1 MALVKTINRNGE
13 ILTPV
18 IDPSVIMMENA
29 TVVGDVS
36 IGEGTTLW
44 FNAVLR
50 GDVNTIRIGKHCN
63 IQDGSVLHTLYKKS
77 TITLGDYVSVGHNVT
92 IHGADVDDYALI
104 GMGST
109 LLDGVRV
116 GRGAIVAAGALVL
129 KGTQIGEYE
138 IWGGVPAKF
147 IKKAD
152 PAQTEEIN
160 KTIAHNYAM
169 YASWY
174 DVPESK

>member
-1 MALVKTINRNGE
+1 MALIKTINRNGE
-13 ILTPV
+13 ILTPQ
-18 IDPSVIMMENA
+18 IDESVIMMDNA
-29 TVVGDVS
+29 TVVGEVT

-44 FNAVLR
+44 FNSVLR
-50 GDVNTIRIGKHCN
+50 GDVNWIKIGKHCN
-63 IQDGSVLHTLYKKS
+63 IQDGSVLHTLYQKS

-109 LLDGVRV
+109 LLDGVHV

-147 IKKAD
+147 IKKAE
-152 PAQTEEIN
+152 PEQTAEIN
-160 KTIAHNYAM
+160 KKIAHNYAM
-169 YASWY
+169 YATWY
-174 DVPESK
+174 KE